1 MGASLLA
8 VANHIYYL
16 IKLHVL
22 NVRRRAH
29 LLTPQADIPGAGGGN
44 CGV

>member
-8 VANHIYYL
+8 VAKHIYYL

-22 NVRRRAH
+22 NFRRRAH
-29 LLTPQADIPGAGGGN
+29 LLTPQADIPGAGGGI
-44 CGV
+44 